1 MCLRR
6 RRRGAAA
13 GGVGPAARHRH
24 RRDPDPPRRHLQLQR
39 RRRAVH
45 RHAAQLA
52 WRLDYTT
59 LGKRGGNDVTPYGA
73 ADTGK
78 GRVAQVSRDVPT
90 GPDGTNQTARTTIV
104 YRVPTAVTRAT
115 VT

>member
-1 MCLRR
+1 VWDPRLDTGT
-6 RRRGAAA
+6 GATLTHRADTYSYN
-13 GGVGPAARHRH
+13 GDGVLSTVTPAAQ
-24 RRDPDPPRRHLQLQR
+24 P
-39 RRRAVH
+39 
-45 RHAAQLA
+45 A

-104 YRVPTAVTRAT
+104 YRVPTAGTRAT

>member
-1 MCLRR
+1 
-6 RRRGAAA
+6 
-13 GGVGPAARHRH
+13 
-24 RRDPDPPRRHLQLQR
+24 
-39 RRRAVH
+39 
-45 RHAAQLA
+45 
-52 WRLDYTT
+52 
-59 LGKRGGNDVTPYGA
+59 VTPYGA

-104 YRVPTAVTRAT
+104 YRVPTAGTRAT